1 MATRKSKASKFLELM
16 DAASAYIAEEKPKSE
31 SPEDIARVMRPLT
44 QDLTQE
50 SFFIV
55 LLNTKNRILNIEAV
69 TTGLVDR
76 TQIHARE
83 AFRTAIV
90 QNTSRII
97 LVHNHPSGDPTP
109 STQDIQCTRQ
119 LTEAGKIVGI
129 QVIDHVVLGKKT
141 QNRHKDYISFREEG
155 LI

>member
-1 MATRKSKASKFLELM
+1 MVTRKKKASKFLELM
-16 DAASAYIAEEKPKSE
+16 DAASAYITEEKPKSE

-55 LLNTKNRILNIEAV
+55 LLNTKNRILSIEAV

-76 TQIHARE
+76 APIHARE
-83 AFRTAIV
+83 AFRMAIV
-90 QNTSRII
+90 QNASRIV

-109 STQDIQCTRQ
+109 STQDIACTRQ
-119 LTEAGKIVGI
+119 LVEAGKIIGI
-129 QVIDHVVLGKKT
+129 EVIDHVVLGEKT
-141 QNRHKDYISFREEG
+141 ESRYKDYISFREEG